1 MFSLRLRFSVV
12 LTHCVCD
19 CFRGFRKVMVSVV
32 LMMEVE
38 DVVWN
43 VGKFSSRTLMEGA
56 EASCGDNP
64 ELNILTS
71 MEVMVFSNVRITSR

>member
-1 MFSLRLRFSVV
+1 
-12 LTHCVCD
+12 
-19 CFRGFRKVMVSVV
+19 MVSVV

-71 MEVMVFSNVRITSR
+71 MEVMVNVRVTNRWKLHGCVFFALCAAILKFTMVSN